1 MNTNPVHIGLIL
13 RQEPKLLENIKKVAR
28 VLELM
33 SDKQFKAGFRI
44 RQIIR
49 KYLLLL
55 LSIFDNVSQYF

>member
-55 LSIFDNVSQYF
+55 LSIFDNVSQ